1 MSSNQQQTLT
11 PNGNISEAS
20 ASSCTSTAGA
30 AKQPPTWFDLSE
42 IDPNQAL
49 IDIRH
54 FTHNFEGMH
63 DVDFRERFDNSINRH
78 FGRVNKPVIIGYIP
92 APPKTNANNIDVV
105 KKIIGQNGYWLKKTT
120 ENCGVHFIWYDST
133 LNNFL
138 FWAPNRFTI
147 SKAMN
152 AIRWRLIKYYEF
164 TFTRTTPLNADAI
177 YYHDGIGDGFDEL
190 PPLIPCN
197 ELTPPPRPVLT
208 SPPPIKN
215 PRRWETY
222 GRKFSDYKPED
233 DTPNSLEED
242 ENYDNYGQK
251 RIQTGSVPLARRLC
265 VSPSP
270 PPIPPPPPPSSS
282 RRRS

>member
-11 PNGNISEAS
+11 PNGNTTTTTTIM
-20 ASSCTSTAGA
+20 
-30 AKQPPTWFDLSE
+30 KQPPTWFDLSE

-54 FTHNFEGMH
+54 FTNDFGSMH

-78 FGRVNKPVIIGYIP
+78 FGYVNKPVIIGYIP

-152 AIRWRLIKYYEF
+152 AIRWRLMKYYEF
-164 TFTRTTPLNADAI
+164 TFTRKTPANDSI
-177 YYHDGIGDGFDEL
+177 YYQDGFGDGFDEL
-190 PPLIPCN
+190 PPLIPCV
-197 ELTPPPRPVLT
+197 EITPPPRDVLT
-208 SPPPIKN
+208 APPPILNK
-215 PRRWETY
+215 RRWETY
-222 GRKFSDYKPED
+222 GRNFNPEFH
-233 DTPNSLEED
+233 EED
-242 ENYDNYGQK
+242 ENYDNYGQR
-251 RIQTGSVPLARRLC
+251 RIPSGSVPRRLC
-265 VSPSP
+265 DSPSP
-270 PPIPPPPPPSSS
+270 PPPNH
-282 RRRS
+282 RA

>member
-1 MSSNQQQTLT
+1 MQQQTLT
-11 PNGNISEAS
+11 PNGNVNIAAKEAANPREPAAS
-20 ASSCTSTAGA
+20 ARE
-30 AKQPPTWFDLSE
+30 PPTWFDLSE

-49 IDIRH
+49 IDMRH
-54 FTHNFEGMH
+54 FTSNFASMH
-63 DVDFRERFDNSINRH
+63 DVEFKERLDNSINRH

-152 AIRWRLIKYYEF
+152 MIRWRLIKYYEF
-164 TFTRTTPLNADAI
+164 NFTRTIPPVNAHAI
-177 YYHDGIGDGFDEL
+177 YMQDGFGDGFDEL

-197 ELTPPPRPVLT
+197 ELTPPPRDVLT
-208 SPPPIKN
+208 APPPLN

-222 GRKFSDYKPED
+222 GRNFNPEFH
-233 DTPNSLEED
+233 EED
-242 ENYDNYGQK
+242 ENYDNYGEK
-251 RIQTGSVPLARRLC
+251 RIPSCSVPKSAKRLC
-265 VSPSP
+265 DSPSP
-270 PPIPPPPPPSSS
+270 SPSP
-282 RRRS
+282 

>member
-20 ASSCTSTAGA
+20 TSSCTSTAGA
-30 AKQPPTWFDLSE
+30 ARQPPTWFDLSE

-120 ENCGVHFIWYDST
+120 ENCGVHFIWYDSK

-164 TFTRTTPLNADAI
+164 TFTRTTPLVNADAI

-190 PPLIPCN
+190 PPLIPC
-197 ELTPPPRPVLT
+197 TPPPRPDLT
-208 SPPPIKN
+208 SPPPILNK
-215 PRRWETY
+215 RRWETY
-222 GRKFSDYKPED
+222 GRNFNPEFH
-233 DTPNSLEED
+233 EE
-242 ENYDNYGQK
+242 ENYDNYGER
-251 RIQTGSVPLARRLC
+251 RIPTSSVPVRRRLC
-265 VSPSP
+265 DTPS
-270 PPIPPPPPPSSS
+270 PPPSSS
-282 RRRS
+282 

>member
-11 PNGNISEAS
+11 PNGNTS
-20 ASSCTSTAGA
+20 AATLT
-30 AKQPPTWFDLSE
+30 KQPPTWFDLSE

-49 IDIRH
+49 IDMRR

-63 DVDFRERFDNSINRH
+63 DVDFRERLDNSINRH

-105 KKIIGQNGYWLKKTT
+105 KKIIGLNGYWLKKTT
-120 ENCGVHFIWYDST
+120 ENCGVHFIWYDSK

-164 TFTRTTPLNADAI
+164 TFTRKTPVSDAI
-177 YYHDGIGDGFDEL
+177 YYQDGFGDGFDEL

-208 SPPPIKN
+208 SPPPILNK
-215 PRRWETY
+215 RRWETY
-222 GRKFSDYKPED
+222 GRKFSDYNPAD
-233 DTPNSLEED
+233 DTPNSLEEED
-242 ENYDNYGQK
+242 ENYDNYGQR
-251 RIQTGSVPLARRLC
+251 RIQTGSVNVSRRLC
-265 VSPSP
+265 DSPSP
-270 PPIPPPPPPSSS
+270 PPIPPPPSSSSS